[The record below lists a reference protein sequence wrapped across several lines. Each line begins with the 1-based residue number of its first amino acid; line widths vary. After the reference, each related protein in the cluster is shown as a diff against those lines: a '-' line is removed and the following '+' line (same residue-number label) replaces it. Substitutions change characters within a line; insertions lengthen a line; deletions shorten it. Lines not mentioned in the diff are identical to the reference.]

1 MAHPVI
7 EFAGVTFN
15 TEQPDADGCRWN
27 MPIPKGWASPS
38 QQVDIVEPTIAP
50 GGSQAANR
58 RSPWPLVAR
67 LHVRAPSREAAYAAW
82 ERCQEMPGAGL
93 DRSTSL
99 AVYTPIPKWLQV
111 IQTGGGPDDE
121 PIAGRVVTAELE
133 LLALFPFKRGVD
145 ELTETLTPGQTK
157 TLTNAG
163 TRAAFLTFTTTGSG
177 TVQVR
182 QNGTG
187 QVLRTKTSVASG
199 TVFDCYQQSVTTAGG
214 LEVFPMGS
222 PSEWLSIPGG
232 TVDTPADT
240 SVTNQGAA
248 PLSLSWYDTY

>member
-1 MAHPVI
+1 MTTPI
-7 EFAGVTFN
+7 TFAGVNFN
-15 TEQPDADGCRWN
+15 TWPEPDADGCWWSMRV
-27 MPIPKGWASPS
+27 PKGWGNPP

-58 RSPWPLVAR
+58 RKPWPMVAN
-67 LHVRAPSREAAYAAW
+67 LIVRAPSDAAADAAY
-82 ERCQEMPGAGL
+82 ERCFEMPGDGL
-93 DRSTSL
+93 DRS
-99 AVYTPIPKWLQV
+99 AVLLVGGTTPKWVQV
-111 IQTGGGPDDE
+111 IQTAADVKE
-121 PIAGRVVTAELE
+121 PNGTRLVFATLE
-133 LLALFPFKRGVD
+133 LAALFPFKRGAD
-145 ELTETLTPGQTK
+145 ERTTTLAPGETK

-199 TVFDCYQQSVTTAGG
+199 TVFDCYDQSVTTAGG

-232 TVDTPADT
+232 TVDAPATT
-240 SVTNQGAA
+240 SVTNQGTA
-248 PLSLSWYDTY
+248 PLDVSYYDTY